1 MYRRI
6 IVALV
11 ALIFVPMIVVAQP
24 SSRLVR
30 NLNEG
35 WRFFYSWDSEA
46 QEAEYVSLPHCWDSV
61 LGASSYY
68 SSTANYTR
76 NVTIPAEWSERRLFM
91 RFGGVNSVADLFVN
105 GRYVGTHRGGFTAF
119 TMEITEFVRFGADNF
134 IRVVVSN
141 SERNDMLPI
150 STDVD
155 IMAGIYRD
163 VELVVTPKS
172 IVSPLYYSSD
182 GLFVVQRKVS
192 KDGVEGV
199 VQCHLS
205 APTAEQVQLTMRI
218 VGPDGY
224 EVDHRTMRVS
234 KLSDGKV
241 VEIPF
246 EVGHPELWSPASP
259 SMYRVEV
266 VVDDGKARDEVAV
279 STGFR
284 TIAVDDENR
293 LCINGVP
300 YSVRGVNMAHDR
312 RGVGMALSKNQVVED
327 FDCVRGL
334 GANAVR
340 SLIGP
345 HTSLLYDMCDRTGV
359 LAWVDM
365 PFSRSTL
372 GFLDICYYP
381 TPQFKE
387 SGFEMLKEIVYQNF
401 NHPSVVMWGLF
412 NLVWQR
418 GDDVV
423 AYVKELNEL
432 AHSIDASRMTVGAS
446 NSDGEINFVTDLIV
460 LRQDVGYYKGSVEDV
475 AVWCRQ
481 LKQKQWG
488 SKMCYG
494 VCYGEEG
501 VMTHTSQTIERA
513 QRGERYMPERRQTY
527 MHENYSAIIDSV
539 GNFWGVWLDN
549 IFDYGSSRRTYGVN
563 NSGLVCHDH
572 ATRKDAYYLYR
583 AKWNGAV
590 PTLHIA
596 NRRWRERVDT
606 LQRVDVYSSVGEP
619 LMLVNGDTATLRM
632 VAPCHYRADS
642 VVMHN
647 RVVVEV
653 SDVTNCYSD
662 RAEFEIVRK

>member
-1 MYRRI
+1 MYRRLI
-6 IVALV
+6 SALV
-11 ALIFVPMIVVAQP
+11 ALLFVPMIVWAQP
-24 SSRLVR
+24 ASRLVR

-46 QEAEYVSLPHCWDSV
+46 KEAEYVSLPHCWDSV
-61 LGASSYY
+61 LGATSYF
-68 SSTANYTR
+68 SLTANYTR
-76 NVTIPAEWSERRLFM
+76 NVAIPAEWSQRRLFM
-91 RFGGVNSVADLFVN
+91 HFGGVNSVADLFVN
-105 GRYVGTHRGGFTAF
+105 GRYVGTHKGGYTAF
-119 TMEITEFVRFGADNF
+119 TMEITQFVKFGADNF

-163 VELVVTPKS
+163 VELVVTPKN
-172 IVSPLYYSSD
+172 IISPLHYASD
-182 GLFVVQRKVS
+182 GVFVVQRKVS

-205 APTAEQVQLTMRI
+205 APATEQAQLTMRI

-224 EVDHRTMRVS
+224 EVDHRTVRVT
-234 KLSDGKV
+234 KLSSHKV

-266 VVDDGKARDEVAV
+266 TMDDGKERDEVV
-279 STGFR
+279 VNTGFR
-284 TIAVDDENR
+284 SISVDEDNK

-300 YSVRGVNMAHDR
+300 YGVRGVNMAHDR
-312 RGVGMALSKNQVVED
+312 QGFGAALSKKHVVED

-340 SLIGP
+340 SLSGP
-345 HTSLLYDMCDRTGV
+345 HSSMFYNMCDKSGV

-365 PFSRSTL
+365 PFTRSPL
-372 GFLDICYYP
+372 SFLDICYYP
-381 TPQFKE
+381 TEQFKE
-387 SGFEMLKEIVYQNF
+387 SGFEMLKEIVLQNF

-412 NLVWQR
+412 SLVWQR

-423 AYVKELNEL
+423 PYIKELNEL
-432 AHSIDASRMTVGAS
+432 AHSLDPSRMTVGTS
-446 NSDGEINFVTDLIV
+446 NSDGEINFVTDLVV

-481 LKQKQWG
+481 LQQKQWSG
-488 SKMCYG
+488 KMRYG

-501 VMTHTSQTIERA
+501 IPTHTTQVIERA
-513 QRGERYMPERRQTY
+513 QRGGRHLPERRQTY
-527 MHENYSAIIDSV
+527 LHENYSAIIDSV

-549 IFDYGSSRRTYGVN
+549 MFDYGSSRRPYGVN
-563 NSGLVCHDH
+563 NSGLVCYDH
-572 ATRKDAYYLYR
+572 TTRKDAYYLYR
-583 AKWNGAV
+583 AKWNSEV

-596 NRRWRERVDT
+596 NRRWLERVDT
-606 LQRVDVYSSVGEP
+606 LQSVDVYSSVGEP
-619 LMLVNGDTATLRM
+619 LMLVNGDTTTLRM
-632 VAPCHYRADS
+632 VAPGHYRADS
-642 VVMHN
+642 VVMHD

-653 SDVTNCYSD
+653 SDQLNCYSD
-662 RAEFEIVRK
+662 RAEFELVQK